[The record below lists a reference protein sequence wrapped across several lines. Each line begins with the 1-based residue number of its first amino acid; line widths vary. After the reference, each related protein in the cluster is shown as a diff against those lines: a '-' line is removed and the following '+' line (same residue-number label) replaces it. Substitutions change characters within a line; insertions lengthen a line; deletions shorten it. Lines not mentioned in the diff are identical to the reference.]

1 MKTHPM
7 DKYRD
12 YTADDFLNDS
22 CFLKWLT
29 NPTQEGNE
37 FWDAFL
43 TRYPYQK
50 ATIKE
55 ATLIFKLLHSPEE
68 KSGLDETYEVWARIQ
83 RETKQP
89 ARSVLGNVLK
99 YAAIFLLVF
108 FSGAL
113 SFYFIQHTERAQLIE
128 LEQTDK
134 MESNEARV
142 VLSDGSEVSLE
153 KQISQISYSKNGKQL
168 IINNDTIN
176 QQSNPQKEQINKV
189 IIPYG
194 KKSMIM
200 LSDGTRVWL
209 NAGSQLIYPSVFV
222 HKIRQVMLIGEAYFD
237 VAKDTERPFIVRAS
251 DVYVHVTGT
260 KFDISAYPEDKLVQT
275 VLEEGKVTLKYA
287 GKGILDKEYTV
298 DMIPNQR
305 IELDITNG
313 KARSQ
318 MVDVSRYV
326 SWKKGMLE
334 FEKDDLIR
342 ALKQVERYYNIRI
355 RLADPMLGLYKLSGK
370 LDLKDEPEDV
380 LNVIK
385 LTLPI
390 DWKKKGN
397 GEFVIIHNQG
407 Q

>member
-1 MKTHPM
+1 ME
-7 DKYRD
+7 KYRD
-12 YTADDFLNDS
+12 YKADDFLNDNY
-22 CFLKWLT
+22 FLKWLA

-37 FWDAFL
+37 FWDTFL
-43 TRYPYQK
+43 TRYPTQK

-55 ATLIFKLLHSPEE
+55 AALIFKLLHSPEE

-83 RETKQP
+83 RETKEP
-89 ARSVLGNVLK
+89 ARTTLGRVLK
-99 YAAIFLLVF
+99 YAAVFLLVF
-108 FSGAL
+108 FSGAI
-113 SFYFIQHTERAQLIE
+113 SYYWIQHTERTQFIE
-128 LEQTDK
+128 LEQTDQI
-134 MESNEARV
+134 ESNEARV
-142 VLSDGSEVSLE
+142 ILSDGSEVSLE
-153 KQISQISYSKNGKQL
+153 KQVSEISYSKNGEQL

-176 QQSNPQKEQINKV
+176 QQYNNQKEQINKV

-209 NAGSQLIYPSVFV
+209 NAGSQLIYPSVFI

-237 VAKDTERPFIVRAS
+237 VAKETDRPFIVRAS
-251 DVYVHVTGT
+251 EVYVHVTGT
-260 KFDISAYPEDKLVQT
+260 RFDISAYPEDKLVQT
-275 VLEEGKVTLKYA
+275 VLEEGKVTLKYL

-318 MVDVSRYV
+318 MVDVSKYI

-370 LDLKDEPEDV
+370 LDLKDEPEEV

-385 LTLPI
+385 LTVPI

>member
-1 MKTHPM
+1 M

-12 YTADDFLNDS
+12 YKADDFLNDNY
-22 CFLKWLT
+22 FLKWLT

-37 FWDAFL
+37 FWDTFL

-55 ATLIFKLLHSPEE
+55 AALIFKLLHSTEE

-89 ARSVLGNVLK
+89 ARSIIGNVLK
-99 YAAIFLLVF
+99 YAAILLLVF

-113 SFYFIQHTERAQLIE
+113 SFYLIQHTERTQFIE
-128 LEQTDK
+128 LEQTDQI
-134 MESNEARV
+134 ESNEARV

-153 KQISQISYSKNGKQL
+153 KQVSEISYSKNGEQL

-176 QQSNPQKEQINKV
+176 QQSSPQKELINKV

-222 HKIRQVMLIGEAYFD
+222 NRVRQVMLIGEAYFD

-275 VLEEGKVTLKYA
+275 VLEEGKVTLKYL

-298 DMIPNQR
+298 DMVPNQR

-370 LDLKDEPEDV
+370 LDLKDEPEEV
-380 LNVIK
+380 LNVIR
-385 LTLPI
+385 LTVPI